1 MANSIKI
8 SDIKKELSNDEK
20 VLESAFKLESLY
32 KKYKLLIWSV
42 IIVFVV
48 FFAGRAVMDKLQADK
63 LNSANEAFLTLQ
75 KTPTD
80 TDALATLK
88 DKNFALYELVTYKEA
103 VKNRDKATLS
113 SLASSTNSMVS
124 DASRYALNAL
134 DKKPS
139 DSKLYGDLT
148 LFEEAYLDIE
158 AGKNKEAKRKL
169 ELIDERSSL
178 GALAGLL
185 KHSTIKA
192 K

>member
-1 MANSIKI
+1 VANSIKI

-42 IIVFVV
+42 IIILVA